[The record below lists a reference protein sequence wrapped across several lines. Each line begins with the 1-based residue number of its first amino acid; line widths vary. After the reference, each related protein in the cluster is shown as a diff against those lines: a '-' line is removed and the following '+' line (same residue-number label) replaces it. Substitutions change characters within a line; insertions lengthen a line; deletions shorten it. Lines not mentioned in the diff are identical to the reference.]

1 MNFANKIKILTKKQ
15 KLLLGSGVVLVAIA
29 AIVAVKL
36 LQTPD
41 APLASSP
48 NSPSKNVPA
57 PKSQAPLADP
67 TVRLTI
73 PAQDLESA
81 KNLLK
86 ATVAVSG
93 EPNIDRVEYLV
104 NDKPVGSSKQTPY
117 SLDIDI
123 KALPAGKHTIKA
135 VIYNKAGK
143 PTYDSVAIFT
153 IPVISAA
160 GGAGGSSKSTAG
172 GSTSAGGG
180 GSSGGGSSGGGSSAP
195 TGTVLGWKLSASN
208 TGLTPHGLNC
218 DSLPLYTGGD
228 KPAAGTIISR
238 KRIEITLDL
247 SAGNITIEKSCIRP
261 TDSAPGLPLVTSIDF
276 NASSPAPA
284 PSLVTIRDSEIS
296 GTKLSAYNAAFTDGF
311 KGIGT
316 IQRNYIHDVGSG
328 IAILVTGMQLSGLV
342 EGNYVTGL
350 RAYGDPA
357 TTGNHSDAFT
367 VRGFSTSA
375 NSSRTLTVRN
385 NRFNCNSGNDTG
397 AFFIQTWEDNIGNVT
412 AEGNLL
418 EGDAYQL
425 VLSGG
430 FGNNYSNMK
439 AINNRFSNT
448 GYGASYIA
456 DGPGWS
462 QWSENYVNDP
472 SKPDHKGQALSP

>member
-1 MNFANKIKILTKKQ
+1 MNFVNKIKMLTQKQ
-15 KLLLGSGVVLVAIA
+15 KLLLGGGVVLVIIT

-36 LQTPD
+36 LQTPETPS
-41 APLASSP
+41 AAS
-48 NSPSKNVPA
+48 PA
-57 PKSQAPLADP
+57 SRNKSTFTSESQAPLADP
-67 TVRLTI
+67 TVQITI
-73 PAQDLESA
+73 PAKDLESA
-81 KNLLK
+81 KDLLK
-86 ATVAVSG
+86 ATVAVTG
-93 EPNIDRVEYLV
+93 EPNIDRVEYFVDDKLV
-104 NDKPVGSSKQTPY
+104 GANKQAPY
-117 SLDIDI
+117 NLDIDI
-123 KALPAGKHTIKA
+123 KTLAAGKHVIKA
-135 VIYNKAGK
+135 IIYDKAGK
-143 PTYDSVAIFT
+143 ATYDSVATFT
-153 IPVISAA
+153 IPAA
-160 GGAGGSSKSTAG
+160 AASGSSSKSA
-172 GSTSAGGG
+172 AGGG
-180 GSSGGGSSGGGSSAP
+180 GSANTGSGSSSSGGESNGGSTTPA
-195 TGTVLGWKLSASN
+195 GNILGWKLTAGN
-208 TGLTPHGLNC
+208 TGLAPHGLNC
-218 DSLPLYTGGD
+218 DSLALYTGSD
-228 KPAAGTIISR
+228 KPAAGTVISR
-238 KRIEITLDL
+238 KRIEVTLDL

-296 GTKLSAYNAAFTDGF
+296 GSKLSAYNAAFTDGF
-311 KGIGT
+311 KGLGT

-328 IAILVTGMQLSGLV
+328 IAILVTGMQLSGLI

-350 RAYGDPA
+350 RAYGDPS

-375 NSSRTLTVRN
+375 NSGRTLTVRN
-385 NRFNCNSGNDTG
+385 NRLNCNSGNDTG
-397 AFFIQTWEDNIGNVT
+397 AFFVQTWEDNIGNVT

-448 GYGASYIA
+448 GYGASYVA